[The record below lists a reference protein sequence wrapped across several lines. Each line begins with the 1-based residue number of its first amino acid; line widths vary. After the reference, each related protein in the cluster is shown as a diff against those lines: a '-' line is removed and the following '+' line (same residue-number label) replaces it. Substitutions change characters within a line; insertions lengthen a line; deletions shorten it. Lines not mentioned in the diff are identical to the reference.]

1 MRARTRTKTVA
12 TATTII
18 TFNTRRNTMKITF
31 LGTSHG
37 ITEPDRF
44 TSSTLLT
51 VGDKN
56 YLIDAGAPIMKLL
69 QVYGVKFNT
78 LSDIFITHSHADHY
92 LGLVEFVNQME
103 SFKQFEGVSV
113 KIHGPELFPYDE
125 MRAFLFGDGSLMSH
139 KLGGN
144 RHETN
149 DNSSRIS
156 FERYAEGEIF
166 NDGTLKITAY
176 KTRHFA
182 DSHSLL
188 VEAEGKRILFTGDLR
203 HDLLDFPY
211 AALDTAADL
220 IVMEGAHAKLSTEPI
235 LNILKPLNT
244 KRMIVNHIYPG
255 FNGDEQMKI
264 TVSALAESYPAVAAY
279 DGYSVEI

>member
-1 MRARTRTKTVA
+1 MEGDQ
-12 TATTII
+12 
-18 TFNTRRNTMKITF
+18 NMKLTF

-37 ITEPDRF
+37 ITEADRF
-44 TSSTLLT
+44 TSSTLIT

-125 MRAFLFGDGSLMSH
+125 MRTFLFGGGDLHSK

-144 RHETN
+144 RHET
-149 DNSSRIS
+149 DSTDTRIS
-156 FERYAEGEIF
+156 FERYSEGVIF
-166 NDGTLKITAY
+166 DDGTIKVTAF

-188 VEAEGKRILFTGDLR
+188 VEAEGKRVLFTGDMR

-211 AALDTAADL
+211 AALETKADL
-220 IVMEGAHAKLSTEPI
+220 IVMEGAHQRLATDPI
-235 LNILKPLNT
+235 VAILKDINVS
-244 KRMIVNHIYPG
+244 RMVINHIYSGTNPPEVIDA
-255 FNGDEQMKI
+255 FISD
-264 TVSALAESYPAVAAY
+264 VSESYPATAAY
-279 DGYSVEI
+279 DGFVTEV

>member
-1 MRARTRTKTVA
+1 
-12 TATTII
+12 
-18 TFNTRRNTMKITF
+18 MKITF

-37 ITEPDRF
+37 ITEADRF
-44 TSSTLLT
+44 TSSTLIT

-113 KIHGPELFPYDE
+113 KIHGPELFPYE
-125 MRAFLFGDGSLMSH
+125 AMRTFLFGAGDLHS
-139 KLGGN
+139 KNLGGN
-144 RHETN
+144 RHET
-149 DNSSRIS
+149 DNKAERIS
-156 FERYAEGEIF
+156 FKNYSAGEIF

-176 KTRHFA
+176 KTKHFA

-188 VEAEGKRILFTGDLR
+188 VEAEGKRILFTGDMR

-211 AALDTAADL
+211 DALTETADL
-220 IVMEGAHAKLSTEPI
+220 IIMEGAHQRLASAPI
-235 LNILKPLNT
+235 LEKLKALNV
-244 KRMIVNHIYPG
+244 KRMIINHIYYGMNP
-255 FNGDEQMKI
+255 DEDIEI
-264 TVSALAESYPAVAAY
+264 TKDELRDFYPVFAAY